1 MNCIIYRLEVIWTI
15 KRYWNIGLKNY
26 SLIIILMINLSLRQ
40 KRESSI
46 ISGVRIILLRWWL
59 IIMCF
64 RIWII
69 RRLRLINLVWILG
82 IRWWRIRG
90 NLLRFIL
97 IMNLHQFQYF
107 IILGSI
113 PLYIFWSIFFIF
125 WFIYFLLSY
134 WNLFITLLF
143 YIHMKRLEVFFNID
157 NYSILNQ
164 LGTGYSS
171 K

>member
-15 KRYWNIGLKNY
+15 KRYWNIGLKNC

-64 RIWII
+64 HIWII
-69 RRLRLINLVWILG
+69 RRLRLINLVWLLG
-82 IRWWRIRG
+82 IRWWKIRG

-97 IMNLHQFQYF
+97 IMNLHQFRYF

-113 PLYIFWSIFFIF
+113 PLYIFWS
-125 WFIYFLLSY
+125 
-134 WNLFITLLF
+134 
-143 YIHMKRLEVFFNID
+143 R
-157 NYSILNQ
+157 
-164 LGTGYSS
+164 
-171 K
+171 